1 MSDGVVMDRLGAA
14 SARLRFQLVHHKA
27 CSASGAH
34 CVPQGGVA
42 GASCQQLVSIYSLS
56 VVFGASLARC
66 LMTSAS
72 AWIFPD
78 TDIEFEAALDSAMVW
93 RPR

>member
-34 CVPQGGVA
+34 CVLQR
-42 GASCQQLVSIYSLS
+42 GANTGSCEQLEVMYSLS
-56 VVFGASLARC
+56 VVVGASLTRC

-72 AWIFPD
+72 AWVFP
-78 TDIEFEAALDSAMVW
+78 IRILSLKQHWMV
-93 RPR
+93 P